1 MAYNQTPWTKGDVL
15 TAEKLNKIET
25 QLARLDAAL
34 GETGNE
40 SDPYNTIDNKII
52 NKIGQLNVLS
62 YQTIKTEYDSDNNI
76 SSINKQTISFP
87 SGQKLTLID
96 SPTTNKHAANKEYV
110 DTTINASINAL
121 DSVVTGAPDVNQ
133 TLTAFSQT
141 DGKVTATFGNIQI
154 SENAV
159 TNLVTDLAN
168 LNTTKAPVANPVF
181 TGTVT
186 LSGAPN
192 TDLEAATKK
201 YVDDGIKNTLSSF
214 KVSTANSVTV
224 LTSNTKYE
232 IEFGNQALKFQTPPD
247 TTYNE
252 ATSSTAGLMS
262 TSAFNKLSS
271 LPDKYMSDNL
281 PEDDGEYVLKLVK
294 EGNNYTY
301 QWQLINNNGE

>member
-1 MAYNQTPWTKGDVL
+1 MAYTQTSWTKGDVL

-40 SDPYNTIDNKII
+40 SDPYNTIDAKITAKI
-52 NKIGQLNVLS
+52 NQLDSNVNIAS
-62 YQTIKTEYDSDNNI
+62 YQTVNALSEIDGKI
-76 SSINKQTISFP
+76 SATLQLISFP
-87 SGQKLTLID
+87 SGQKLTLED
-96 SPTTNKHAANKEYV
+96 PPTESNHAANKNYV
-110 DTTINASINAL
+110 DTTINGLSTTITNSAANKTLESI
-121 DSVVTGAPDVNQ
+121 
-133 TLTAFSQT
+133 SQT
-141 DGKVTATFGNIQI
+141 NGIISATFKNIQI
-154 SENAV
+154 SEDAV
-159 TNLVTDLAN
+159 TNLTTDLSA
-168 LNTTKAPVANPVF
+168 KAPVANPVF

-301 QWQLINNNGE
+301 QWQSINNNGE

>member
-1 MAYNQTPWTKGDVL
+1 MAYTQTPWTKGDVL

-34 GETGNE
+34 GEAGNE
-40 SDPYNTIDNKII
+40 SDPYNTIDAKITDKIDQLDITNI
-52 NKIGQLNVLS
+52 NIAS
-62 YQTIKTEYDSDNNI
+62 YQTINVLSESDGKV
-76 SSINKQTISFP
+76 SATLQTISFP
-87 SGQKLTLID
+87 SEHKLILEGT
-96 SPTTNKHAANKEYV
+96 PTESTHAANKNYV
-110 DTTINASINAL
+110 DTSINAL
-121 DSVVTGAPDVNQ
+121 DSIVTGAPGVNQ

-154 SENAV
+154 AESAV
-159 TNLVTDLAN
+159 TNLTTDLNA
-168 LNTTKAPVANPVF
+168 KAPVANPVF

-186 LSGAPN
+186 LGGAPSE
-192 TDLEAATKK
+192 DLQAATKK

-214 KVSTANSVTV
+214 KVSTADSVTI

-262 TSAFNKLSS
+262 TSSFNKLSS
-271 LPDKYMSDNL
+271 LPDEYMSDNL
-281 PEDDGEYVLKLVK
+281 PENDGEYVLKLIK

-301 QWQLINNNGE
+301 QWQLINNSGE